1 MKDRALQRK
10 AFVQYEA
17 NQWYARNKQAVDNY
31 SGEDDIV
38 VGLLK
43 QYHVQPL
50 RVLEVGCS
58 AGYRLHY
65 LKQYYP
71 EACVTGIDP
80 SSDAVKK
87 GSELY
92 PNIELS
98 VGTADDLSLFETGSF
113 DLIIVG
119 FVFYVVDRPLLLKVV
134 SEIDR
139 VLSDKGL
146 LINIDFFSE
155 KALKNKYHHIT
166 EFEAYSFKQNYESIF
181 LASEMYQLIHK
192 SSFDHGTKSFDASD
206 DYFNKCTAT
215 LLKKD
220 VYAVY

>member
-1 MKDRALQRK
+1 MKDTALQRK
-10 AFVQYEA
+10 AFAQYEA

-38 VGLLK
+38 VRLLK
-43 QYHVQPL
+43 QYHIQPL
-50 RVLEVGCS
+50 RVLEIGCS
-58 AGYRLHY
+58 AGYRLNY
-65 LKQYYP
+65 LKEYYP
-71 EACVTGIDP
+71 EARVIGIDP
-80 SSDAVKK
+80 SSDAVKR
-87 GSELY
+87 GSDLY
-92 PNIELS
+92 PNIELF
-98 VGTADDLSLFETGSF
+98 VGTADDLSQFENGYF

-119 FVFYVVDRPLLLKVV
+119 FVFYVIDRTLLLKVI

-139 VLSDKGL
+139 VLSDKGFL
-146 LINIDFFSE
+146 VNTDFYSE
-155 KALKNKYHHIT
+155 KPLKNKYHHIT

-192 SSFDHGTKSFDASD
+192 SSFHHSARSFDASD